1 MQFNIDYLKPL
12 YGELAIDGLENIK
25 VSFKDGKTSF
35 KDVGVEL
42 KESKYGVDLLLTA
55 KESLIS
61 HLYLFYEFKHE
72 RDLKVFG
79 DSLERGYADMAWR
92 NIDEPRQMFWYFF
105 VNDQKKK
112 ELSSYGVCVQ
122 PNTIV
127 SFRIIDNFLRVDINT
142 QSGGSGVNLEGRVL
156 KATTFVQKEAKYDS
170 LFASCRDFVKL
181 LMGDVKKVELKE
193 PVYGFNNWYYAYG
206 DSSFEQILADT
217 KLLQEVTKDIS
228 VRPFMVIDDGW
239 QLNHCAG
246 PWVPNPL
253 YKDMKVLASEIKKLG
268 IKPGLW
274 FRPLYEASYISR
286 GHNHP
291 YNLLFLDPTDEFT
304 LNRISDDIK
313 RFVDWGFEL
322 IKFDYVTYDMFYRY
336 AYQMDDNLTD
346 QGWRYKDN
354 HFTNAEIILKLYRT
368 IREAAGDKAIL
379 IGCDTFSHLCAGITE
394 LNRTGDD
401 ISGRDWDRTVRYGV
415 NSLAFRI
422 MQNDIFYKIDGDCV
436 GHMGLID
443 WKKNREWLYALAYSN
458 SPLFISC
465 DPTKATP
472 EIKEDLNK
480 ALKINL
486 EHHTLEPINWVEN
499 PLPNEWLI
507 DGHKVE
513 FDWNKNK

>member
-1 MQFNIDYLKPL
+1 
-12 YGELAIDGLENIK
+12 
-25 VSFKDGKTSF
+25 
-35 KDVGVEL
+35 
-42 KESKYGVDLLLTA
+42 
-55 KESLIS
+55 
-61 HLYLFYEFKHE
+61 
-72 RDLKVFG
+72 
-79 DSLERGYADMAWR
+79 
-92 NIDEPRQMFWYFF
+92 
-105 VNDQKKK
+105 
-112 ELSSYGVCVQ
+112 
-122 PNTIV
+122 
-127 SFRIIDNFLRVDINT
+127 
-142 QSGGSGVNLEGRVL
+142 
-156 KATTFVQKEAKYDS
+156 
-170 LFASCRDFVKL
+170 
-181 LMGDVKKVELKE
+181 MGDVKKVELKE

-206 DSSFEQILADT
+206 DSSYEQILADT
-217 KLLQEVTKDIS
+217 KLLQEVTKDVP

-253 YKDMKVLASEIKKLG
+253 YKDIKVLATEIKKLG

-304 LNRISDDIK
+304 LNRVSDDIK

-346 QGWRYKDN
+346 QGWRYKNN
-354 HFTNAEIILKLYRT
+354 HFTNAETILKLYRT
-368 IREAAGDKAIL
+368 IREAAGDKAVL

-401 ISGRDWDRTVRYGV
+401 ISGRDWNRTVRYGV

-443 WKKNREWLYALAYSN
+443 WKQNREWLYALAYSN

-472 EIKEDLNK
+472 EIKEDLKK

-513 FDWNKNK
+513 FDWNKNN